1 MRTALAPSAA
11 AMNAAPRTAPLIK
24 LEESSDYDLYRLTPP
39 RAGDPGLGSSRWY
52 EAPPPE
58 DAGNSSDDDG
68 GDSTAFYRHFGM

>member
-1 MRTALAPSAA
+1 MLPL
-11 AMNAAPRTAPLIK
+11 LIK
-24 LEESSDYDLYRLTPP
+24 LEESSDDDLYRPTPP
-39 RAGDPGLGSSRWY
+39 RAGDPGQGSSRWY